1 MYYNGGGTVGISA
14 GGTSKLVVRAQGLS
28 AVAGTAEA
36 PSYSFSGS
44 LGTGMYR
51 PGANILCFST
61 NGLDRMRITSAGAVQ
76 CSGALSATGR
86 SSMND
91 GIVCGHSQETFT
103 PSVGGG
109 GTQTRTT
116 SLRFT
121 GSGRAFAFI
130 FDSNADLSLYTSS
143 GNNYLPRFTFSSAGN
158 FIATGRIDAG
168 TSFYGRSGDSAGAP
182 SFSFTTDKDSGMYSA
197 GTDEV
202 GISTNG
208 VSRMVVSN
216 AGTTIPNPGTL
227 SFGSSTRQ
235 MLNLF
240 GTAYALGVQN
250 NALYLRSGTNIY
262 FYGGGVHSNT
272 NGAAGTGG
280 TQWGSVSATG
290 FSGGGGGLTSLTPA
304 NFAAGTLSSNVTVP
318 WARLSD
324 HVSVSPGNGLT
335 GGGALNVTRTLT
347 LGTPGTCNATTT
359 NDLQTNSHTH
369 AISSTNSRTS
379 TSTTLLLE
387 ARAMNAHRIS
397 DDHDG
402 RYVNKAGDTLTGNF
416 LMQPA
421 SGSTELRMNRGNG
434 DTFAMLLYD
443 STNSGGRLNLQ
454 STAGTWSINFQN
466 SNSRLNFRFNGSIRG
481 YLNSTVNGG
490 QLNFTGQH
498 RNVSVDPDIPAANP
512 EECVGKIVCS
522 AKIYATGIH
531 IDEALPNVVLSRKR
545 NDKNVYG
552 VISRADDGEYNAGV
566 IVSVMDPVPN
576 RLVINSLGEGAMW
589 VCDVGG
595 ALEAGDYITSSE
607 IPGLGMRQDDD
618 FLHNYT
624 VAKITCDCSFEDG
637 QQYVC
642 ETIEFEGKEVRRAFV
657 GVTYHCG

>member
-1 MYYNGGGTVGISA
+1 
-14 GGTSKLVVRAQGLS
+14 
-28 AVAGTAEA
+28 
-36 PSYSFSGS
+36 
-44 LGTGMYR
+44 
-51 PGANILCFST
+51 
-61 NGLDRMRITSAGAVQ
+61 
-76 CSGALSATGR
+76 
-86 SSMND
+86 
-91 GIVCGHSQETFT
+91 
-103 PSVGGG
+103 
-109 GTQTRTT
+109 
-116 SLRFT
+116 
-121 GSGRAFAFI
+121 
-130 FDSNADLSLYTSS
+130 
-143 GNNYLPRFTFSSAGN
+143 
-158 FIATGRIDAG
+158 
-168 TSFYGRSGDSAGAP
+168 
-182 SFSFTTDKDSGMYSA
+182 
-197 GTDEV
+197 
-202 GISTNG
+202 
-208 VSRMVVSN
+208 
-216 AGTTIPNPGTL
+216 
-227 SFGSSTRQ
+227 
-235 MLNLF
+235 
-240 GTAYALGVQN
+240 
-250 NALYLRSGTNIY
+250 
-262 FYGGGVHSNT
+262 
-272 NGAAGTGG
+272 
-280 TQWGSVSATG
+280 
-290 FSGGGGGLTSLTPA
+290 
-304 NFAAGTLSSNVTVP
+304 
-318 WARLSD
+318 
-324 HVSVSPGNGLT
+324 
-335 GGGALNVTRTLT
+335 
-347 LGTPGTCNATTT
+347 
-359 NDLQTNSHTH
+359 
-369 AISSTNSRTS
+369 
-379 TSTTLLLE
+379 
-387 ARAMNAHRIS
+387 
-397 DDHDG
+397 
-402 RYVNKAGDTLTGNF
+402 VNKAGDTLTGNF